1 MYSTI
6 AYWAGV
12 FILSVPVCL
21 LIFGFFQHPG
31 CRKHFPLQTLET
43 LSTIDYGN
51 TFQPQTME
59 THFSYRVWKHFPLK
73 TMETQFLLQTR
84 EILSAVY
91 YGNTFRY
98 RLGKHFQL
106 QTRETLFAIYCRL
119 WIHFPSGEEEKR
131 QKRLH
136 WLNKS

>member
-1 MYSTI
+1 MSIQYSFQFI
-6 AYWAGV
+6 YKKIFYRFFLQIPSPHNVLLGWSVYSLCPCLFIDIWFFSSIRDAGNT
-12 FILSVPVCL
+12 FRYRLW
-21 LIFGFFQHPG
+21 
-31 CRKHFPLQTLET
+31 KHFPL
-43 LSTIDYGN
+43 
-51 TFQPQTME
+51 QTME
-59 THFSYRVWKHFPLK
+59 THFSHRLWK
-73 TMETQFLLQTR
+73 Q
-84 EILSAVY
+84 LSAVY